1 MVCAKETL
9 RGYPSRTPCEQTFT
23 IRLAVH
29 QHPCKIRGPKERKPE
44 KRDSEEC
51 TPEEHAPE
59 EHAPEEHIQLR
70 DHSAISVHAP
80 DAVESTEN
88 ITDS

>member
-9 RGYPSRTPCEQTFT
+9 RGYPSRTPREQTFT

-70 DHSAISVHAP
+70 DRSAISVHAP